1 MKHLLLTTIAAVLLV
16 GCGQSNIGEQPDIWE
31 AVRTG
36 NSKAVEKHL
45 SAADT
50 LSRKVDYGHLLLE
63 VDIDHVSEENDTSPV
78 FEATEILHKRTK
90 PYGLSDS
97 LIKAITRNLIV
108 VDLSTFDRGI
118 PNGYKELLTSRKHLE
133 LSLVHNDSERLL
145 ANGILPDGFKKY
157 THDLNDSDGE
167 PYTEQLL
174 VEIENK
180 YGLKGEHIKNASP
193 ARNPLTQEPM
203 ILFTFNSEGA
213 EAMGQLSSENIG
225 QRLALILDGK
235 LMHAPVLQG
244 RITSHGQISGNFTME
259 EAAVIAV
266 ALVNPLNVPL
276 MIKESYTDSELSLG
290 AALLRIAVIRNYPEI
305 IELLIKQRP
314 EVINDM
320 GKNKETALDFAS
332 RNHTETAALL
342 RKHGGKTGEEL
353 KAEGK

>member
-1 MKHLLLTTIAAVLLV
+1 MKLLLTTIAAVVLV
-16 GCGQSNIGEQPDIWE
+16 GCGQPDIWE

-45 SAADT
+45 RAADT

-78 FEATEILHKRTK
+78 FEATKILHKRTK

-97 LIKAITRNLIV
+97 LIKVITRNLIV

-118 PNGYKELLTSRKHLE
+118 PNGYEELLTSRKHLE

-145 ANGILPDGFKKY
+145 ANDIIPDGFKKY
-157 THDLNDSDGE
+157 AHDSYDSDGE

-174 VEIENK
+174 VEIKNK

-193 ARNPLTQEPM
+193 SRNPLTQEPM
-203 ILFTFNSEGA
+203 ILFTFNSDGA
-213 EAMGQLSSENIG
+213 QATGQLRGNNIG
-225 QRLALILDGK
+225 ERMAIMLAGE
-235 LMHAPVLQG
+235 LMSAPVLG
-244 RITSHGQISGNFTME
+244 ERITSNGQITGNFTVD
-259 EAAVIAV
+259 EAATIAN
-266 ALVNPLNVPL
+266 ALLNPLNVPL
-276 MIKESYTDSELSLG
+276 MIKERYTDSELSLG
-290 AALLRIAVIRNYPEI
+290 AALLRIAAIRNYPEI

-332 RNHTETAALL
+332 RNHTKVAALL
-342 RKHGGKTGEEL
+342 RKHGGKTAEEL
-353 KAEGK
+353 KAESK

>member
-16 GCGQSNIGEQPDIWE
+16 GCGQSDVWEQPDVWE

-36 NSKAVEKHL
+36 NSKALEKHL

-63 VDIDHVSEENDTSPV
+63 VDIDHISEGNDTSPV
-78 FEATEILHKRTK
+78 FKAAKILHKRTK

-133 LSLVHNDSERLL
+133 FALVHKDSDTLI
-145 ANGILPDGFKKY
+145 ANEITPAGYKKY
-157 THDLNDSDGE
+157 AQTTKDAQGNIFTSDV
-167 PYTEQLL
+167 L
-174 VEIENK
+174 VEVENK
-180 YGLKGEHIKNASP
+180 YGLKGEHIISTYP
-193 ARNPLTQEPM
+193 SRDPLTQSPM

-213 EAMGQLSSENIG
+213 KAMGQLSGNNVGRQMAI
-225 QRLALILDGK
+225 ILDGK
-235 LMHAPVLQG
+235 LMSAPVLLE
-244 RITSHGQISGNFTME
+244 RITSNGQITGDFTSE
-259 EAAVIAV
+259 EAATIAN
-266 ALVNPLNVPL
+266 ALRNPLNAPL
-276 MIKESYTDSELSLG
+276 MIIEEYADSKLSLG
-290 AALLRIAVIRNYPEI
+290 AALLRIAIIRNYTEI

-314 EVINDM
+314 EVINAM

-332 RNHTETAALL
+332 RNHTKVADLL
-342 RKHGGKTGEEL
+342 RKHGGKTAEEL
-353 KAEGK
+353 KAEQN

>member
-1 MKHLLLTTIAAVLLV
+1 M
-16 GCGQSNIGEQPDIWE
+16 
-31 AVRTG
+31 
-36 NSKAVEKHL
+36 
-45 SAADT
+45 
-50 LSRKVDYGHLLLE
+50 
-63 VDIDHVSEENDTSPV
+63 
-78 FEATEILHKRTK
+78 
-90 PYGLSDS
+90 
-97 LIKAITRNLIV
+97 
-108 VDLSTFDRGI
+108 
-118 PNGYKELLTSRKHLE
+118 
-133 LSLVHNDSERLL
+133 HNDSERLL

-157 THDLNDSDGE
+157 THDSNDSDGE

-180 YGLKGEHIKNASP
+180 YGLKGEHIKNAYPS
-193 ARNPLTQEPM
+193 RNPLTQEPM

-235 LMHAPVLQG
+235 LMHAPVLQE